1 MLIREVIDKVDERYG
16 MSRGGGA
23 MQRSYMDQQKNANKR
38 INNRTA
44 DASREA
50 QIDAMAKNRR
60 ANRLAKKIPTGL
72 PTRLLNPQQAQ
83 APQG

>member
-1 MLIREVIDKVDERYG
+1 MLIKEVIDKVDERYG

-23 MQRSYMDQQKNANKR
+23 MQRSYMDQQKNTNKR

-50 QIDAMAKNRR
+50 QIDALAKNRR
-60 ANRLAKKIPTGL
+60 ANRLSKKIPTGL
-72 PTRLLNPQQAQ
+72 PARLLNPQQPQ